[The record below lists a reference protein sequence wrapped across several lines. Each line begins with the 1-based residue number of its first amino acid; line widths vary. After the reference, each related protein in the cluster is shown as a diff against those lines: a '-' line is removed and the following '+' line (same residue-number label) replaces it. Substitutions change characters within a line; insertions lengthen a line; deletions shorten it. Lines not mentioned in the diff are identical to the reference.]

1 MNEEQE
7 MDIETNYSTSVPELE
22 ASFNTEK
29 TNKSTFDEQNL
40 RRPSLTLSE
49 EERDDS
55 VPGYESTENLSA
67 APEEPAMA
75 IPERNQIEPNYTKKE
90 RDFKL
95 ENVSANA
102 VIDKYGRLADG
113 LEYKTKTFC
122 LNGRGDVLY
131 MLGTECARI
140 LGFKDSYFM
149 FHKTL
154 NLRKILTNQAERDQL
169 VYMGILA
176 PKYRFRQ
183 LSIVPARQVFLAF
196 GPKILLKG
204 TVDPQLYK
212 DLWDANW
219 SWADEEFSHLD
230 NSMLSSTRSSSVK
243 PEARSIDQATL
254 GFGENFRE
262 KYLLALVNE
271 VSDYNTSLG
280 KMRNFR
286 RDALRYYYHEAR
298 SSKTSS

>member
-7 MDIETNYSTSVPELE
+7 MDIETNYSTSVPGLE
-22 ASFNTEK
+22 ASFDTEK
-29 TNKSTFDEQNL
+29 MNTTYYEQDF
-40 RRPSLTLSE
+40 RRPSLSLPE
-49 EERDDS
+49 EEHNDTVYDHDIAET
-55 VPGYESTENLSA
+55 PSA
-67 APEEPAMA
+67 APEEPAKDT
-75 IPERNQIEPNYTKKE
+75 PETNHVNTDNTLEKRDKKFE
-90 RDFKL
+90 S
-95 ENVSANA
+95 VTSNA

-113 LEYKTKTFC
+113 LEYKARTFC

-149 FHKTL
+149 FHKTP
-154 NLRKILTNQAERDQL
+154 NLRKISTSQAERDQL

-176 PKYRFRQ
+176 QKYRFRQ

-204 TVDPQLYK
+204 TVDPQLHK

-243 PEARSIDQATL
+243 PETSSMDQTMS
-254 GFGENFRE
+254 GFGENFQE
-262 KYLLALVNE
+262 KYSLALMND
-271 VSDYNTSLG
+271 VSNYNTSLG

-298 SSKTSS
+298 SSKTNS